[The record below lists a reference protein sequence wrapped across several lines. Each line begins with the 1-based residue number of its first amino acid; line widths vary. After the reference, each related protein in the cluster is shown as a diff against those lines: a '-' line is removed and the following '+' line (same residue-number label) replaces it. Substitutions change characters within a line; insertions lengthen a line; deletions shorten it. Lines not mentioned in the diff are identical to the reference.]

1 MVAPNGT
8 DRQSEVESD
17 ILRGK
22 AAALFAEGMTNGE
35 VAAELGITERR
46 ARAYKTDVRDVL
58 RAAANAPLD
67 GLIDGAGEARR
78 VFHERAHSLAQIIV
92 CAAAGVLPVGG
103 PDVPPGVYEQ
113 EPDMIRARV
122 QAACAGLKF
131 IVGQKVD
138 LTVDVPDEKLNR
150 LAAMLTAT
158 GE

>member
-1 MVAPNGT
+1 MAASSGA
-8 DRQSEVESD
+8 DRQGEVESD

-35 VAAELGITERR
+35 VAAALGITERR
-46 ARAYKTDVRDVL
+46 ARAYKTDVRAIL
-58 RAAANAPLD
+58 KSAANAPLD
-67 GLIDGAGEARR
+67 GLVDGAGEARR

-103 PDVPPGVYEQ
+103 EQNTGVYEQ

-138 LTVDVPDEKLNR
+138 LTVDVPDEKLSR
-150 LAAMLTAT
+150 LAAMLSAK

>member
-1 MVAPNGT
+1 MGSPEVTSGHTEVGT
-8 DRQSEVESD
+8 DV
-17 ILRGK
+17 LRGL
-22 AAALFAEGMTNGE
+22 AARLFAEGASVGD

-46 ARAYKTDVRDVL
+46 ARRFQTDL
-58 RAAANAPLD
+58 TGILKAAAKENVD

-78 VFHERAHSLAQIIV
+78 VFHERASSLAQIIV

-103 PDVPPGVYEQ
+103 PDVPAGVYEQ

-150 LAAMLTAT
+150 LAAMLAAT